1 MKINKSV
8 KDDTQIFHV
17 LEDITNQNPQELY
30 NHVFSNL
37 TAPSRSVVLDLE
49 KVNYINSFA
58 LGVLIKIQQDLGDR
72 GFRFYLWNTNAEVNA
87 LLKVTRVID
96 RFSIIKSLEDIKI
109 KSNK

>member
-8 KDDTQIFHV
+8 KNDILIFQV
-17 LEDITNQNPQELY
+17 MEDITNQNPQELY
-30 NHVFSNL
+30 NHIFTNL
-37 TAPSRSVVLDLE
+37 SAPSRNIVLDLE

-58 LGVLIKIQQDLGDR
+58 LGILIKIQQDLGDR
-72 GFRFYLWNTNAEVNA
+72 GFRFYLWKTNTEVNA

-109 KSNK
+109 KSEM